1 MRIRV
6 KLFGQLADAAG
17 SREIDVE
24 LAGEADCAAL
34 RTALARS
41 AAGLEPL
48 LPACRFAVN
57 HAFASEDRKLHE
69 GDEVALIGL
78 VSGG

>member
-17 SREIDVE
+17 GREVEVE
-24 LAGEADCAAL
+24 LTAPANCAAL
-34 RTALARS
+34 RAELACS
-41 AAGLEPL
+41 SPGLAAL

-57 HAFASEDRKLHE
+57 HAFATEDQPIRE